1 MPTTSRRGIFEMSSF
16 EATKQG
22 DIQGKRYSDYFELGK
37 LFWNIREDT
46 ESQLY
51 WAVLRWASFNIPR
64 IAELLSYLII
74 SFDYS
79 LYLQ

>member
-51 WAVLRWASFNIPR
+51 
-64 IAELLSYLII
+64 
-74 SFDYS
+74 
-79 LYLQ
+79 